1 MDIYIFI
8 IIVIII
14 INIFA
19 KKKYIYICYIFIYAT
34 YPIWVIYIYVYTL
47 YAICAPAQVPPFDW
61 KHAQLDEVRQFLIQE
76 AAAGRFV
83 PSTNLTL

>member
-1 MDIYIFI
+1 MPPTPYGL
-8 IIVIII
+8 
-14 INIFA
+14 
-19 KKKYIYICYIFIYAT
+19 
-34 YPIWVIYIYVYTL
+34 YIYVYTL

-83 PSTNLTL
+83 PSPNLTLWLFVNPKLYN